1 MEDYDVFNEMQNIK
15 DKSTIIIIEEDEN
28 FIIHNLLNSSFEI
41 IPIRFNYDLSCFSNI
56 YIDKTK
62 ELFTFYY
69 NENNNYENEFMR
81 LKKHFIHYQRKPN
94 FAYIPNDGKYVK
106 LKNML
111 NELGIKCVS
120 NKQQIINMIN
130 KKIIFIDSD
139 DTLKNSDGKISERV
153 KNAIQENR
161 KIGNRIIICTAR
173 PRYQT
178 LEVMKEAGADNTI
191 ISSNGSEIYD
201 SQNEKI
207 IFNSF
212 IDYDEIIKLVEYAFS
227 NDIRLILTLENFEYV
242 TKNVRNSNQK
252 LLSRV
257 NYKKNL
263 INCKI
268 KQCMF
273 IDKNVNELLKIKK
286 IISLNNKLNIIDEVN
301 KINSCEEKW
310 LSVSSSN
317 CSKGNA
323 LKVLTEYLCIS
334 LDNTIAIGNDKND
347 ISMFEASGFSVA
359 VANASEDIKN
369 KVDYVTLS
377 NDEDGV
383 AIFLETLL

>member
-28 FIIHNLLNSSFEI
+28 FIIHNLLNSPFEI

-111 NELGIKCVS
+111 NELRIKCVS
-120 NKQQIINMIN
+120 NKQKIINMIN

-212 IDYDEIIKLVEYAFS
+212 IDYDEIIKLVGDFS
-227 NDIRLILTLENFEYV
+227 
-242 TKNVRNSNQK
+242 
-252 LLSRV
+252 
-257 NYKKNL
+257 
-263 INCKI
+263 KI
-268 KQCMF
+268 KVTILDLKF
-273 IDKNVNELLKIKK
+273 DKIK
-286 IISLNNKLNIIDEVN
+286 
-301 KINSCEEKW
+301 
-310 LSVSSSN
+310 
-317 CSKGNA
+317 
-323 LKVLTEYLCIS
+323 T
-334 LDNTIAIGNDKND
+334 T
-347 ISMFEASGFSVA
+347 
-359 VANASEDIKN
+359 
-369 KVDYVTLS
+369 T
-377 NDEDGV
+377 
-383 AIFLETLL
+383 